1 MFNKS
6 LLLVTSLFAFVC
18 LTGLSGCSTTSVPSS
33 KYTSKYN
40 GYTQVSNLPADY
52 PTRSLPNG
60 NIWDDFRRQM
70 QLPLNLNKA
79 QVQYQI
85 RWYQSHQDFL
95 NRSLTRG
102 AQYFYYI
109 LQETKRRNLPAELAL
124 IPIFESGYVPIGRSN
139 KGAVGL
145 WQFMPRSAANFKIR
159 MNKWYDG
166 RRDVI
171 SSTDA
176 ALRYLTYLYYYF
188 DKDWFL
194 AISAYNCG
202 EGNIQ
207 AAVLRNKRRGYSAD
221 FWSLRLPQE
230 TKAYIPQLLAIS
242 AIIRNPGKYGVSLVP
257 INNGPYFDRIDV
269 GKSITLDK
277 AAKMSGASEW
287 SMRMLNAGL
296 LHGVT
301 EPDGPYVIEM
311 PHSRMVAF
319 KDSLSGRAKV
329 LPANSTETIAS
340 TAPAPQ
346 QDAQAKLAT
355 AASTVTLATASSSTA
370 ASTTASSTADNATNV
385 SALASAA
392 ADEHKTVVSGAENAV
407 NLSRN
412 ADEDDTDISTAQQN
426 KTTHK
431 KLNKKQSLAQV
442 PARSASRQYAVG
454 RGETLF
460 SIARQYNTS
469 VTTLRHI
476 NKLKDNNIKPGKILL
491 IPEQSSLSASSD
503 MFEHGAGGNVTSGGS
518 ANRPTSVATSA
529 SQKSTKVSGKVKGRA
544 VTATTM
550 TKKNKAVNVSNSAPK
565 KQNKNVAKN
574 IASNKKK
581 TKHTS

>member
-1 MFNKS
+1 MLNKS

-18 LTGLSGCSTTSVPSS
+18 LTGLSGCSTTSVPSGN
-33 KYTSKYN
+33 YTSKYN

-85 RWYQSHQDFL
+85 RWYRSHQDFL

-109 LQETKRRNLPAELAL
+109 FQETKRRNLPAELAL
-124 IPIFESGYVPIGRSN
+124 IPIFESGYVPVNRSN
-139 KGAVGL
+139 KGAAGL

-159 MNKWYDG
+159 MNRWYDG

-171 SSTDA
+171 ASTDA

-311 PHSRMVAF
+311 PHSRMAAF

-329 LPANSTETIAS
+329 LPANPTETIAA
-340 TAPAPQ
+340 TASVSQ
-346 QDAQAKLAT
+346 QTAQTKLAT
-355 AASTVTLATASSSTA
+355 AANTATLATTSSST
-370 ASTTASSTADNATNV
+370 STASSTANNVTNV

-392 ADEHKTVVSGAENAV
+392 ADEHKSVGSGAGGAV
-407 NLSRN
+407 NLASN
-412 ADEDDTDISTAQQN
+412 ADEDDNDISTTQQN
-426 KTTHK
+426 KNTYK
-431 KLNKKQSLAQV
+431 KLNKKQTLAHA
-442 PARSASRQYAVG
+442 PAKSVTRKYAVG

-469 VTTLRHI
+469 VAALRRI

-491 IPEQSSLSASSD
+491 IPEQSTLSVSSD
-503 MFEHGAGGNVTSGGS
+503 MFEHGAGGNVESGES
-518 ANRPTSVATSA
+518 VARPTKTTTNANT
-529 SQKSTKVSGKVKGRA
+529 KSTKVSAKIKAR
-544 VTATTM
+544 TTTVSTT
-550 TKKNKAVNVSNSAPK
+550 TKRNKAVKVSNSGSK
-565 KQNKNVAKN
+565 KQNKN